1 MDSITKFEK
10 TLAACLLTPLADPS
24 DPLTQWG
31 ITANFIGD
39 SGAGKSAGVNTIAKH
54 VGLPCFPIYSATKT
68 PEHIGG
74 FPANTAEGFM
84 LRCALPQVLYAM
96 DAQRAVIF
104 LDEIST
110 APEAVQAALLSFVNE
125 RTVGEYTLPVGV
137 RIVMAM
143 NPPDVAAN
151 GHDLTIP
158 MANRIAHFPFTPWTI
173 DQFEDFKLG
182 RYTPSVFNL
191 QHGEALIRKN
201 WNDHYA
207 HVVTTTFDFLRADNG
222 EVIVGKDE
230 SGAPIK
236 RSKLDDQP
244 EPSDPRASGPW
255 PSRRVWDWA
264 MNGVT
269 AVRCLGFEPSLETDL
284 VAALVGKGI
293 ASEWATFI
301 RKQDLPQP
309 FDVLSKGLPVPK
321 RMDVARATMNA
332 CAAYVVHIQDE
343 DQKAAMAVACWKML
357 GDAITNSGYSDLTVK
372 PAQQLIHAGLDV
384 SHSNENVADASEEVC
399 NVLHKSGQLKYLK

>member
-1 MDSITKFEK
+1 MESITKFEK
-10 TLAACLLTPLADPS
+10 MLAACLLTPLDDPN
-24 DPLTQWG
+24 DQLTQWG

-39 SGAGKSAGVNTIAKH
+39 SGAGKSAGVNTISKH

-158 MANRIAHFPFTPWTI
+158 MANRIAHFQFTPWTI
-173 DQFEDFKLG
+173 DQFEDYKLG
-182 RYTPSVFNL
+182 RYKPAVIDMAN
-191 QHGEALIRKN
+191 GETMVRQN
-201 WNDHYA
+201 WVTHYA

-222 EVIVGKDE
+222 EIIVGKNDDG
-230 SGAPIK
+230 SPIK
-236 RSKLDDQP
+236 RSKMEDQP

-269 AVRCLGFEPSLETDL
+269 AIRCLDFEPTLETEL
-284 VAALVGKGI
+284 VAGLVGKGI
-293 ASEWATFI
+293 ATEWSRYI
-301 RKQDLPQP
+301 RKRDLPQP
-309 FDVLSKGLPVPK
+309 IDVLTKGLKVPK
-321 RMDVARATMNA
+321 RMDAARATMNA
-332 CAAYVVHIQDE
+332 CASFVARLPDK
-343 DQKAAMAVACWKML
+343 DQQSALAVACWQLL
-357 GDAITNSGYSDLTVK
+357 GDAIKNSGYADLAVK
-372 PAQQLIHAGLDV
+372 PAEQLIHAGLDV
-384 SHSNENVADASEEVC
+384 SHSSEQVQDASEEVC
-399 NVLHKSGQLKYLK
+399 AILSESGQLKYIK

>member
-1 MDSITKFEK
+1 MESVTKFEK
-10 TLAACLLTPLADPS
+10 MLAACLLTPLADPN

-31 ITANFIGD
+31 IVANFIGD
-39 SGAGKSAGVNTIAKH
+39 SGAGKSAGVNTISNY
-54 VGLPCFPIYSATKT
+54 VGLPCYPIYSATKT

-110 APEAVQAALLSFVNE
+110 APEQVQAALLSFVNE

-151 GHDLTIP
+151 GTDLCIP
-158 MANRIAHFPFTPWTI
+158 MANRIAHFPFTPWTL
-173 DQFEDFKLG
+173 DQFEDYKLG
-182 RYTPSVFNL
+182 RYRPSVLNMED
-191 QHGEALIRKN
+191 GEAIVRKN
-201 WNDHYA
+201 WNTHYS

-222 EVIVGKDE
+222 EIIVGKD
-230 SGAPIK
+230 SDGHPIK

-269 AVRCLGFEPSLETDL
+269 AIRCLDFEPSLETDL
-284 VAALVGKGI
+284 VAALVGEGI
-293 ASEWATFI
+293 AAEWATYI
-301 RKQDLPQP
+301 KKRDLPQP
-309 FDVLSKGLPVPK
+309 YDVLTKGLKVPK
-321 RMDVARATMNA
+321 RMDVARATLSA
-332 CAAYVVHIQDE
+332 CAAYVAGLKEE
-343 DQKAAMAVACWKML
+343 DQKAAMAIACWKLL
-357 GDAITNSGYSDLTVK
+357 GDAIKNSGYSDISIK
-372 PAQQLIHAGLDV
+372 PVEQLIHAGLDV
-384 SHSNENVADASEEVC
+384 SHSNEQVQDASEEVC
-399 NVLHKSGQLKYLK
+399 SVLHESGQLDNIK